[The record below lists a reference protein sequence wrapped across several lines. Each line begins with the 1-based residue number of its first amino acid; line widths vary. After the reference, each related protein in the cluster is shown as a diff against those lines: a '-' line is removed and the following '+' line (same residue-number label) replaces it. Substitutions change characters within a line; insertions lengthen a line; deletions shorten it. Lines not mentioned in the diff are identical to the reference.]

1 MIRECPLSG
10 EPTAAGPAPRLE
22 TERLILRKPEAGD
35 LDAYVGYFTSERSQF
50 TDGPL
55 DAKTAWRWFGTEIGH
70 WTLRGFGMFTVVE
83 KTAPTVPLGL
93 VGPFYPAGWPEPEVG
108 WLLWEGA
115 EGRGIGL
122 ESARACL
129 DFVFRDL
136 GWTTAVSYIHR
147 ENHRSITLARRL
159 GAVEDRTAPR
169 KSAHE
174 TVYRH
179 KGPAR

>member
-1 MIRECPLSG
+1 MIRERSLSG
-10 EPTAAGPAPRLE
+10 GRAATAPVPRLE
-22 TERLILRKPEAGD
+22 TERLILRKPEPGD
-35 LDAYVGYFTSERSQF
+35 LDAYVGYFTSERSQY

-55 DAKTAWRWFGTEIGH
+55 DAETAWRWFGTEIGH

-83 KTAPTVPLGL
+83 KAAPAVPLGL
-93 VGPFYPAGWPEPEVG
+93 VGPFYPAGWPEPEIG

-115 EGRGIGL
+115 EGRGIGR

-129 DFVFRDL
+129 NFVFRDL

-159 GAVEDRTAPR
+159 GAVEDPMAPR

-174 TVYRH
+174 LVYRH